1 MPRHRLFH
9 HFENAQN
16 DLLSALVEGPTALE
30 IFERQW
36 VRLSA
41 AFDQEARLDHVDE
54 EFMTMAHT
62 TASIVSTLT
71 GSFLHLENKATNIYK
86 TLSKDVQDTLA
97 TGLPFSHQVS
107 SEFEFSA
114 AHRWLTQ
121 NIHDPYPSASIKQ
134 ELAQSCELSVD
145 SISKWFHNA
154 RRYIGWTA
162 LARFHFGG
170 RRSAMVQAARRAYIE
185 SDDTQ
190 PLPLHIEHAFS
201 VIRKNIDSLQSDARL
216 PFPHTMGRDP
226 LEGRN
231 ADPAGP
237 IVPDEQLGVT
247 QSKGHEQPQSV
258 NIVRDTAPL
267 DESFGS
273 PKFLSSTWDDSEED
287 TTPPPPIAGSKRRA
301 DLETEIEQNMQ
312 AARTGGVRPF
322 KRQRSECTH
331 ILVEPSSPTSELP
344 TSLNP
349 QVSCIPERASMIS
362 LQPIPIPP
370 PVATLPS
377 TSSSTQPSNN
387 HLTNRKRRLSDAS
400 SDVASKRPRNMRSGT
415 RTQSVSDPF
424 PRSVHEFV
432 QDTVFLEDWYQT
444 STDAG
449 SETFIN
455 DLPSIPS
462 PATTALN
469 TPSIDSSYC
478 ELPVLP
484 QDTIVYSQ
492 QVDLSEEDF
501 RVMIASSY
509 DMSSDFI
516 PDDLG
521 VLEMWSSLDDLF
533 PSSCTGPS
541 NLPTAQPVQSIINL
555 DFKSENNFQIEHNAQ
570 SLPPS
575 LLNASMQL
583 SYGSSFSSPICQDV
597 GCSIV
602 GNEPQE
608 FAEWPTSMYQ

>member
-9 HFENAQN
+9 HFEKAQN

-30 IFERQW
+30 TFEKQW

-41 AFDQEARLDHVDE
+41 EFDQEARLDHVDE

-71 GSFLHLENKATNIYK
+71 GSFLHLENKAANIYE

-97 TGLPFSHQVS
+97 TGPPFSHQAS
-107 SEFEFSA
+107 SDPKFSV

-170 RRSAMVQAARRAYIE
+170 RLSAMVQAARRAYIE

-190 PLPLHIEHAFS
+190 PLPLHIEHAFF

-226 LEGRN
+226 LEGWN
-231 ADPAGP
+231 ANPARP

-247 QSKGHEQPQSV
+247 QSKGHEESQSAD
-258 NIVRDTAPL
+258 IVRDTAPL

-273 PKFLSSTWDDSEED
+273 PRLLSSTWDDSEED
-287 TTPPPPIAGSKRRA
+287 TTPPPPIAGFKRRA
-301 DLETEIEQNMQ
+301 DSETEIEQNMQ
-312 AARTGGVRPF
+312 AAKVGGVRLF
-322 KRQRSECTH
+322 KRRRSECTH
-331 ILVEPSSPTSELP
+331 ILIEPSSPTSELP

-349 QVSCIPERASMIS
+349 QASCIPERASMIS
-362 LQPIPIPP
+362 PQLVIPT
-370 PVATLPS
+370 PVASLPS

-400 SDVASKRPRNMRSGT
+400 SDAVSKRPRNMRSGP
-415 RTQSVSDPF
+415 RTQTVSDPF
-424 PRSVHEFV
+424 PRAVHEFA

-449 SETFIN
+449 SEIFIN
-455 DLPSIPS
+455 DLTSIPS

-484 QDTIVYSQ
+484 QDTVVYSQ
-492 QVDLSEEDF
+492 QVDLSDEDF
-501 RVMIASSY
+501 RVMIASGY
-509 DMSSDFI
+509 DMSPYFI

-533 PSSCTGPS
+533 PSSCTVPS
-541 NLPTAQPVQSIINL
+541 NLPTAQPVQSIIDL

-575 LLNASMQL
+575 LLNASIQH
-583 SYGSSFSSPICQDV
+583 SYGSSFSSPILCHDV
-597 GCSIV
+597 GLSIV

-608 FAEWPTSMYQ
+608 LTEWSTSLYQ